1 MNPKIKVIIDSNILF
16 SFLLSK
22 DNKFKFILFS
32 KNIEFYTCNFLFVE
46 IFKHKDKIKNISKLD
61 EDEIL
66 WQLENILGKITFIK
80 EDIIPKEIFRE
91 AYNLTKDIDE
101 KDTPFVALSIFL
113 NGLLLTGDKKL
124 KNHLKQK
131 GFSNFFE
138 F

>member
-1 MNPKIKVIIDSNILF
+1 MKPKVIIDTNILF
-16 SFLLSK
+16 SVLLRK
-22 DNKFKFILFS
+22 ENRYKFILFS

-46 IFKHKDKIKNISKLD
+46 IFKHKDKIQNISNLN

-66 WQLENILGKITFIK
+66 SQLETILSKITFIK
-80 EDIIPKEIFRE
+80 EELIPKEIFNK
-91 AYNLTKDIDE
+91 AYLLTKDIDE

-131 GFSNFFE
+131 GFNNFYE
-138 F
+138 LG

>member
-1 MNPKIKVIIDSNILF
+1 MKPKVIIDTNILF
-16 SFLLSK
+16 SVLLSK
-22 DNKFKFILFS
+22 ENRYKFILFS

-46 IFKHKDKIKNISKLD
+46 IFKHKNKIQNISKLN

-66 WQLENILGKITFIK
+66 CQLKTILSKITFIK
-80 EDIIPKEIFRE
+80 EELIPQEIFNK
-91 AYNLTKDIDE
+91 AYFLTKDIDE

-131 GFSNFFE
+131 GFNNFYE
-138 F
+138 LG